1 MWGHFP
7 PVCGNRISMLE
18 RVASEQLSDPATD
31 DMSVPLA
38 IESVRLAQVVM
49 NQYLKRPRHSH
60 EMGIGG

>member
-1 MWGHFP
+1 
-7 PVCGNRISMLE
+7 MLE